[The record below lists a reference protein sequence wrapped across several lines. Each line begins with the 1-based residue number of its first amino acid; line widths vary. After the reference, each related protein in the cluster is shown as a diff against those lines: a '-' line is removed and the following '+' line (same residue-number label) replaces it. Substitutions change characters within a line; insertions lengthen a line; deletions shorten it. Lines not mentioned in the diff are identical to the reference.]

1 MKRNILLCCIIL
13 SVILS
18 LFCSCKPIE
27 SYYYYDYVDTG
38 VKAEIDTNC
47 KEESYHAY
55 DHLIIESK
63 KYSVLADENI
73 NLIHASDR
81 ATVMAPYANFG
92 NEYEYTL
99 YEVDSACDFKV
110 YADSRNRALFCE
122 RENREKFKEYY
133 SNYNNYYF
141 ECYFED
147 NEKETVKLNIDG
159 RMINNL
165 VFNQNYSDDAITL
178 SQGDVQQLTIVPFSK
193 DNLIEDWK
201 INILKHNNKIYVADG
216 YTNNTVD
223 AFELAKEE
231 ADYFNKLFEN

>member
-1 MKRNILLCCIIL
+1 MRNKKNKHLGIEIDPELHYKLHYINFQMYLMLLMYFYFFHYQLLIILLL
-13 SVILS
+13 
-18 LFCSCKPIE
+18 K
-27 SYYYYDYVDTG
+27 
-38 VKAEIDTNC
+38 
-47 KEESYHAY
+47 
-55 DHLIIESK
+55 HL
-63 KYSVLADENI
+63 
-73 NLIHASDR
+73 H
-81 ATVMAPYANFG
+81 
-92 NEYEYTL
+92 
-99 YEVDSACDFKV
+99 
-110 YADSRNRALFCE
+110 
-122 RENREKFKEYY
+122 
-133 SNYNNYYF
+133 YYF